1 MENKKIVEE
10 FITKHR
16 EHKPPYTVDR
26 EKMTIIIDR
35 RVKKT
40 PADEKAIELLIKA
53 GYIPTTKRTD
63 ITKADM
69 TRYVKNNYDKK
80 ELELLQE
87 KLDTINE
94 TDTET
99 GNLITFATIKSWF
112 KNRYVYY
119 PKGIKWNFGKS
130 TSAQEKKERFLKAFE
145 EHKEE
150 LKKDWADS
158 RPQVPLNTQKE
169 VTHQEQ
175 PQDNKNKHHN
185 H

>member
-1 MENKKIVEE
+1 MDNKKVDKE

-35 RVKKT
+35 KVKKT
-40 PADEKAIELLIKA
+40 PADEKEIEMLIKA

-80 ELELLQE
+80 ELELLQG

-158 RPQVPLNTQKE
+158 RPQVPLNAQKE

-175 PQDNKNKHHN
+175 PQNNKNHN

>member
-1 MENKKIVEE
+1 MENKKVVEE
-10 FITKHR
+10 FVTKHI
-16 EHKPPYTVDR
+16 EHKPPYTIDK
-26 EKMTIIIDR
+26 EKMTITIDR
-35 RVKKT
+35 RIKKT
-40 PADEKAIELLIKA
+40 PADEKEIEMLIKA

-69 TRYVKNNYDKK
+69 IRYVKSNYDKK
-80 ELELLQE
+80 ELGLLQD
-87 KLDTINE
+87 KFNTINE

-112 KNRYVYY
+112 KNRYV
-119 PKGIKWNFGKS
+119 
-130 TSAQEKKERFLKAFE
+130 FE

-158 RPQVPLNTQKE
+158 RPQVPLNADKE
-169 VTHQEQ
+169 DTYQEQ
-175 PQDNKNKHHN
+175 QQYNKNKHHN

>member
-1 MENKKIVEE
+1 MENAKVVEE

-16 EHKPPYTVDR
+16 EYKPPYTVDK
-26 EKMTIIIDR
+26 EKMTITIDR
-35 RVKKT
+35 RKKKT
-40 PADEKAIELLIKA
+40 PAEEKEIEMLIKA

-69 TRYVKNNYDKK
+69 IRYVKNNYDKK
-80 ELELLQE
+80 ELELLQI
-87 KLDTINE
+87 KLNTINE
-94 TDTET
+94 TDIET

-112 KNRYVYY
+112 KNRYIYY
-119 PKGIKWNFGKS
+119 PKGINWNFGKS
-130 TSAQEKKERFLKAFE
+130 KSAQEKKERFLNVFE

-158 RPQVPLNTQKE
+158 RPQAPLNTPKE
-169 VTHQEQ
+169 NTYKEQ
-175 PQDNKNKHHN
+175 TQNNNNKHHN

>member
-1 MENKKIVEE
+1 M
-10 FITKHR
+10 
-16 EHKPPYTVDR
+16 
-26 EKMTIIIDR
+26 
-35 RVKKT
+35 
-40 PADEKAIELLIKA
+40 LIKA
-53 GYIPTTKRTD
+53 CYIPTTKRTH
-63 ITKADM
+63 ITKPDI
-69 TRYVKNNYDKK
+69 TRYVKNNYYKR
-80 ELELLQE
+80 EFELLQE
-87 KLDTINE
+87 KLNTINE

-158 RPQVPLNTQKE
+158 RPQVPLNAQKE
-169 VTHQEQ
+169 FTHQEQ
-175 PQDNKNKHHN
+175 PQDNKNKNHN